1 MNAVR
6 QEYTLL
12 DGRVLAHVRHIVDVD
27 TSDTNPLG
35 LVDWSE
41 CTIDGQ
47 PSTPEELRQELRQL
61 VIEYWTKR
69 VLENARLKRDAAGLR
84 FDVC

>member
-47 PSTPEELRQELRQL
+47 PSTPEELRQL
-61 VIEYWTKR
+61 VIEDWTKR